1 MDPALPYCGP
11 APGPATLLTS
21 WNLDPP
27 LLTALAL
34 AGLAGLFVLRRGPES
49 RKRGRA
55 FGLGLAALVLAFVS
69 PLCALTVALFS
80 ARAVH
85 HLVLIGLAA
94 PALALAF
101 PLPRAP
107 LRASWA
113 ALSVAL
119 IGWHL
124 PVLYAAAWDSVLV
137 YWLMQVALLIPAW
150 AFWSAVAT
158 RHTSPL
164 APFAHAALIT
174 GLAGQMGFL
183 GAVLTFAPRALYPE
197 HLTGTEAFGLSV
209 LGDQQLAGL
218 IMWVPGMLPFAVV
231 AALAL
236 HAGWRR
242 QQEETDHGENTGQRE
257 SAA

>member
-27 LLTALAL
+27 LLAALAL
-34 AGLAGLFVLRRGPES
+34 ASLAGVAALRSAPAD
-49 RKRGRA
+49 RKRSRA
-55 FGLGLAALVLAFVS
+55 FGLGMAALVLAFVS

-85 HLVLIGLAA
+85 HLVLIGVAA

-107 LRASWA
+107 VRAAWA

-119 IGWHL
+119 LGWHV
-124 PVLYAAAWDSVLV
+124 PALYAAAWDSALV
-137 YWLMQVALLIPAW
+137 YWLMQAALLIPAW
-150 AFWSAVAT
+150 AFWSAVVA
-158 RHTSPL
+158 RAANPL
-164 APFAHAALIT
+164 TPFAHAALIA
-174 GLAGQMGFL
+174 GLAGLMGFL
-183 GAVLTFAPRALYPE
+183 GAVLTFAPRTMYPE
-197 HLTGTEAFGLSV
+197 HLTGTEAFGLS
-209 LGDQQLAGL
+209 LLADQQLAGL
-218 IMWVPGMLPFAVV
+218 IMWVPGMLPFAAV

-242 QQEETDHGENTGQRE
+242 QQEGTGPGE

>member
-27 LLTALAL
+27 LLAALAL
-34 AGLAGLFVLRRGPES
+34 AAMAGFIALRRASCGD
-49 RKRGRA
+49 KRSRA
-55 FGLGLAALVLAFVS
+55 FGIGMAALVLAFVS

-80 ARAVH
+80 ARSVH

-107 LRASWA
+107 VRAAWA
-113 ALSVAL
+113 ALAVAL
-119 IGWHL
+119 LGWHM
-124 PVLYAAAWDSVLV
+124 PVLYAAAWNNALV
-137 YWLMQVALLIPAW
+137 YWLMQAALLIPAW
-150 AFWSAVAT
+150 AFWSAVVA
-158 RHTSPL
+158 RNDSPL

-174 GLAGQMGFL
+174 GLAGLMGFL

-197 HLTGTEAFGLSV
+197 HLTGTEPFGLSL

-218 IMWVPGMLPFAVV
+218 IMWVPGMVPLAVV
-231 AALAL
+231 AALSL
-236 HAGWRR
+236 RAGWRK
-242 QQEETDHGENTGQRE
+242 QQDRAAQGDIPGQRE